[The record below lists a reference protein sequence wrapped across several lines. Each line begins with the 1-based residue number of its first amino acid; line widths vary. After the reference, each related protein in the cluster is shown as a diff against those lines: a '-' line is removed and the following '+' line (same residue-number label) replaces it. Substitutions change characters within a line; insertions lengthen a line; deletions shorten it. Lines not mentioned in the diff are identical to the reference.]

1 MVVDVVAVGGVV
13 VDVVAV
19 GGVVVLLLFV
29 GFVFDELVIGGA
41 VVVVVVVV
49 NKPCQD
55 VAHNLHEA
63 GNWLISDDVTRDI
76 TTCRD
81 TRGWLWPSLVRL
93 WLTLDV
99 CFVLLLCAVHAVNRQ

>member
-1 MVVDVVAVGGVV
+1 MVVDVVAVGGVA

-19 GGVVVLLLFV
+19 GGMVVLLLFV

-55 VAHNLHEA
+55 VTDNIHET
-63 GNWLISDDVTRDI
+63 GDRLISYMT
-76 TTCRD
+76 
-81 TRGWLWPSLVRL
+81 SLA
-93 WLTLDV
+93 T
-99 CFVLLLCAVHAVNRQ
+99 